1 MVSLSKKYVNITFR
15 FVTDG
20 LLNVFKKDNEC
31 DSYNSHIERVNNFIK
46 WKIGLLYQKMID
58 EIFCL
63 CMGY

>member
-46 WKIGLLYQKMID
+46 
-58 EIFCL
+58 
-63 CMGY
+63 